1 MTVHPGREV
10 LLAQVDGELPEMDER
25 AVTAHASACAGC
37 RAAVSDVTAGVA
49 LFAGALRVLDED
61 EPEAWSRPAL
71 DNGVGEETGDNTVA
85 SLPLQHQDARV
96 RPDRARGRSG
106 FRWAA
111 GIVLVSVAGA
121 AAAIIGQRMQAQ
133 PEEPVVPTATST
145 QEDPTVAALAVTP
158 REGMLHVAI
167 TGAGAGSRLYVTVE
181 AGAIGRVA
189 IEGAESP
196 RFTAADGRVDIDLR
210 AEPAI
215 VRVTLPVSMREAIV
229 TAAGATLVTVRRDSV
244 SPAAASTTGILL
256 DSASRPRM
264 E

>member
-1 MTVHPGREV
+1 VLFAGV
-10 LLAQVDGELPEMDER
+10 LLAIDDEEPPAWSASTRDYDGYDGDER
-25 AVTAHASACAGC
+25 SD
-37 RAAVSDVTAGVA
+37 RAA
-49 LFAGALRVLDED
+49 RVLPLRREG
-61 EPEAWSRPAL
+61 PRAAPTPSPASS
-71 DNGVGEETGDNTVA
+71 A
-85 SLPLQHQDARV
+85 
-96 RPDRARGRSG
+96 

-133 PEEPVVPTATST
+133 PELPIVPTATST
-145 QEDPTVAALAVTP
+145 QVDPTVAALAVTP
-158 REGMLHVAI
+158 RDGMLHVAL

-196 RFTAADGRVDIDLR
+196 RFTAKDGRVDIDLR
-210 AEPAI
+210 AEPAT
-215 VRVTLPVSMREAIV
+215 VRVTLPLTLREAIV